1 MSFVSRLGQALR
13 RSLSGVKNDT
23 ARIMRMEVS
32 AMEHATDSQL
42 FFKLATP
49 ADLEQIATGSDSDI
63 GGLSRCHFSLERET
77 HEGNVPTVFG
87 RFYGTLS
94 SQIPRGSSLERSG
107 YAAFRNKTRPTL
119 FSMQTWDTSFHP
131 YLAIL
136 VRNRLATTSTSSSPS
151 LRSAL
156 HANDQTGP
164 AIPRAVE
171 ALGLPYGGV
180 PARSPDPPLF
190 FVNIQTDGPV
200 TTDLYQHRLFLDESQ
215 GTNWQTI
222 TIPFDSFVL
231 TNLGVVSDLQVSML
245 REKILTVGVSALVD
259 PPLLPVSE
267 EGEPEPATAPE
278 TLGALRR
285 EPSRGGKRDTLVK
298 FDLDIAGIWAVA
310 SPVDAMQLL

>member
-13 RSLSGVKNDT
+13 RSLLGVKNDT

-42 FFKLATP
+42 LYKLATP
-49 ADLEQIATGSDSDI
+49 ADLEQMATGADSDI

-77 HEGNVPTVFG
+77 QEGKVPSVFG

-136 VRNRLATTSTSSSPS
+136 VRNRLASSSTPSSPS

-156 HANDQTGP
+156 HANDQTLSL
-164 AIPRAVE
+164 IH
-171 ALGLPYGGV
+171 
-180 PARSPDPPLF
+180 
-190 FVNIQTDGPV
+190 I
-200 TTDLYQHRLFLDESQ
+200 
-215 GTNWQTI
+215 
-222 TIPFDSFVL
+222 
-231 TNLGVVSDLQVSML
+231 
-245 REKILTVGVSALVD
+245 
-259 PPLLPVSE
+259 
-267 EGEPEPATAPE
+267 
-278 TLGALRR
+278 
-285 EPSRGGKRDTLVK
+285 
-298 FDLDIAGIWAVA
+298 
-310 SPVDAMQLL
+310 